1 MVGELMRA
9 MKLLFTIGVV
19 ATCLAAGCGGGSDTP
34 PPTGTVDAGPPMTTT
49 GPYQPLT
56 VGSTWTYKVDDQGF
70 KYDKT
75 STVESVEDMG
85 GAKAGTTAYRVSE
98 NVKAARQLTWY
109 EQSGTEVRRH
119 HDQFFDDQNRMLS
132 DEWYSPFMLRVD
144 EAPAH
149 TQQGATWSID
159 FVNTKTTSS
168 KPTAMLNHTETW
180 VVDGV
185 DVVVGVPAGSFY
197 ALQVTRTDAGDGA
210 VKTMWFVK
218 GVGKVKEL
226 TNAGHLEELSSYN
239 IAP

>member
-1 MVGELMRA
+1 MVGEVMRTL
-9 MKLLFTIGVV
+9 KLLFTVAVV
-19 ATCLAAGCGGGSDTP
+19 TACLAGCGGGSDMP
-34 PPTGTVDAGPPMTTT
+34 PPTGTVDAGPPMTTS

-75 STVESVEDMG
+75 STVESLEDMG
-85 GAKAGTTAYRVSE
+85 GAKAGTMGYRVRE
-98 NVKAARQLTWY
+98 NVKAATQLTWY
-109 EQSGTEVRRH
+109 DQSGTEVRRH
-119 HDQFFDDQNRMLS
+119 HDQFFDEQNRMLS
-132 DEWYSPFMLRVD
+132 DEWYAPFMLRVD
-144 EAPAH
+144 EAPDH
-149 TQQGATWSID
+149 MQTGAAWSLD
-159 FVNTKTTSS
+159 FVNTKTTSD
-168 KPTAMLNHTETW
+168 KPTAMLNHTESW
-180 VVDGV
+180 KVDGV

-197 ALQVTRTDAGDGA
+197 SLQVTRTDTGDGA

>member
-1 MVGELMRA
+1 MVGEIMRTW
-9 MKLLFTIGVV
+9 KLLFTVAVV
-19 ATCLAAGCGGGSDTP
+19 TACLAGCGGGSDTP
-34 PPTGTVDAGPPMTTT
+34 PNTGTVDAGPPMTTT

-85 GAKAGTTAYRVSE
+85 GAKAGTMGYRVSE
-98 NVKAARQLTWY
+98 NVKAAKQLTWY
-109 EQSGTEVRRH
+109 EQIGTEVRRH
-119 HDQFFDDQNRMLS
+119 HDQFFDDQNQMLS
-132 DEWYSPFMLRVD
+132 DEWYAPFMLRVD

-149 TQQGATWSID
+149 MTQGATWSLD

-197 ALQVTRTDAGDGA
+197 SLQVTRTDVGDGA

-226 TNAGHLEELSSYN
+226 TNAGHLEELSSYT

>member
-1 MVGELMRA
+1 MVGEVMRT
-9 MKLLFTIGVV
+9 MKLVFTV
-19 ATCLAAGCGGGSDTP
+19 AAVTACLAAGCGGGSDQP

-85 GAKAGTTAYRVSE
+85 GSKAGMMGYRVVE
-98 NVKAARQLTWY
+98 NVKSAKQLTWY
-109 EQSGTEVRRH
+109 EQSGSEVRRH
-119 HDQFFDDQNRMLS
+119 HDQFFDDQNVMLS
-132 DEWYSPFMLRVD
+132 DEWYAPFMLRVD

-149 TQQGATWSID
+149 TQMGATWSMD

-168 KPTAMLNHTETW
+168 KPTAMLNHTENW

-185 DVVVGVPAGSFY
+185 DVVVGTPAGSFY
-197 ALQVTRTDAGDGA
+197 ALQVTRTDVGDGA

-226 TNAGHLEELSSYN
+226 TNAGHLEELSSYT